1 MIETELIVQL
11 RYEAT
16 IDALHVESGDYL
28 LLTPEDVGRVKRMFQ
43 AIVQD
48 EKALLA
54 IWEYNT
60 IDDFGFYFG
69 EERYKDLPEK
79 LREDLYGEDLE
90 EYQLLLQFGHIFTQ
104 EDRQWLEE
112 NEQHED
118 IYLESMSLLINS
130 FKVDP
135 SKITINKKAS
145 NLSAPDY
152 P

>member
-11 RYEAT
+11 RYEST
-16 IDALHVESGDYL
+16 IDALHVESGDSL

-54 IWEYNT
+54 IWE
-60 IDDFGFYFG
+60 YFG